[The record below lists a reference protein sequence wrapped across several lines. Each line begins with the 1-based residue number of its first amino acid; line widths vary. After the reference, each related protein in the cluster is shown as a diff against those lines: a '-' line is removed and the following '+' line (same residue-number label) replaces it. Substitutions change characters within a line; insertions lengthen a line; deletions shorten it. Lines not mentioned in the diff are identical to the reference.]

1 MQSRPH
7 IMQFKDFRSLYREIT
22 HFYYRITPFS
32 HVKNVGLV
40 KVFTPFVKV
49 KYCARLFLL
58 LSLFETKK
66 IKCAFGVFFFFFSYV
81 FIYEGKAQITK
92 AIRSSIAKKR

>member
-1 MQSRPH
+1 MTNKVIVCNPSSAVSH

-32 HVKNVGLV
+32 LGLV

-66 IKCAFGVFFFFFSYV
+66 IKCAFGVFFFFF
-81 FIYEGKAQITK
+81 
-92 AIRSSIAKKR
+92 

>member
-66 IKCAFGVFFFFFSYV
+66 NKMCVWCFFFKLRFHL
-81 FIYEGKAQITK
+81 
-92 AIRSSIAKKR
+92 